1 MNIIIT
7 GCSKG
12 IGYELVKLMSCENK
26 VYAVSRNILPIEKL
40 KSNSDYSDNI
50 IPLSFDVAQLKQSQ
64 FDQLISENKIDV
76 LINNAGR
83 LINKPFVEI
92 TKSDYDAVME
102 TNFFGVVN
110 MIQLSLNKL
119 TNASGQIINIGSVGG
134 LQGSVKFPGLSMYSS
149 SKGALSILTECLAL
163 ELSELNI
170 KVNCLALGAVQTE
183 MLGEAFPGY
192 KADISPSEM
201 ADYIYNFIRN
211 SSKLSNGLNIPVKK
225 TNP

>member
-26 VYAVSRNILPIEKL
+26 VFAVSRNIHPIEKL

-64 FDQLISENKIDV
+64 FDQFIYENKIDV

-119 TNASGQIINIGSVGG
+119 TNASGQII
-134 LQGSVKFPGLSMYSS
+134 
-149 SKGALSILTECLAL
+149 SIRTL
-163 ELSELNI
+163 
-170 KVNCLALGAVQTE
+170 
-183 MLGEAFPGY
+183 
-192 KADISPSEM
+192 
-201 ADYIYNFIRN
+201 
-211 SSKLSNGLNIPVKK
+211 
-225 TNP
+225 

>member
-1 MNIIIT
+1 MY
-7 GCSKG
+7 KRQ
-12 IGYELVKLMSCENK
+12 NK

-92 TKSDYDAVME
+92 TKADYDAVME

-134 LQGSVKFPGLSMYSS
+134 LQGSVKFPGLSM
-149 SKGALSILTECLAL
+149 
-163 ELSELNI
+163 
-170 KVNCLALGAVQTE
+170 
-183 MLGEAFPGY
+183 
-192 KADISPSEM
+192 
-201 ADYIYNFIRN
+201 
-211 SSKLSNGLNIPVKK
+211 
-225 TNP
+225 